1 MTSAVLEH
9 CLPYIDTFSIIGA
22 METVAFINWQAGDDL
37 LVSFAIPVDDVPDD
51 VESLTLL
58 RTPKYEG
65 FLDDWERGVKVMPEN
80 DDDEHELLKE
90 FRFDKDSAIVRFTT
104 ENHSYELDVRKVD
117 PDELKNMCAILR
129 KMNFDQRI
137 KLSGV

>member
-1 MTSAVLEH
+1 MESALKH
-9 CLPYIDTFSIIGA
+9 CLLLINTFSIIGT
-22 METVAFINWQAGDDL
+22 METVAFINCETGDDL
-37 LVSFAIPVDDVPDD
+37 LVSFAIPVADVLDD
-51 VESLTLL
+51 VESLILL
-58 RTPKYEG
+58 RTPKFER
-65 FLDDWERGVKVMPEN
+65 FLDDAERGVKVLPEN

-90 FRFDKDSAIVRFTT
+90 FRFDKDSPIVRFTT

-117 PDELKNMCAILR
+117 PDELKGMCAVLR

>member
-1 MTSAVLEH
+1 MTSAALKH
-9 CLPYIDTFSIIGA
+9 CLPHIDTSSIIGA
-22 METVAFINWQAGDDL
+22 METVAFINCQGGDDL
-37 LVSFAIPVDDVPDD
+37 IVSFAIPVDDDPDD

-65 FLDDWERGVKVMPEN
+65 FLDDAERGVKVMPEN

-90 FRFDKDSAIVRFTT
+90 FRFDKDLAIVRFTT
-104 ENHSYELDVRKVD
+104 QNHSYELDVRKVD
-117 PDELKNMCAILR
+117 PDELKDMCAILR
-129 KMNFDQRI
+129 KMNSDQRI